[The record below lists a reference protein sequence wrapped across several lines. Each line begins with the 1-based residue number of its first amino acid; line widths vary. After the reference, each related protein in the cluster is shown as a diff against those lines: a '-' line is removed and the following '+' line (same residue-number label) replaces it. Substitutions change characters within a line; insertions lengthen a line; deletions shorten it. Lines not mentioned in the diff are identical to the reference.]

1 MRTEVNKKR
10 YEQIDHTADVGFRV
24 FGATLE
30 ELFENAAF
38 ALFDIMFNLET
49 VGARQER
56 ELRIESSDRV
66 ALLVDWLSELN
77 FLFFTEGMVFK
88 EFEILELANTAL
100 QATARGE
107 PYDPERHEIFTEVKA
122 ITYHGLE
129 INKTDEGWEA
139 QVILD
144 L

>member
-1 MRTEVNKKR
+1 MDQKP
-10 YEQIDHTADVGFRV
+10 YEQIDHTADVGFKVYGR
-24 FGATLE
+24 TLA

-38 ALFDIMFNLET
+38 ALFDIMFNLQT
-49 VGARQER
+49 VTARDER
-56 ELRIESSDRV
+56 RFEIESTDLE

-77 FLFFTEGMVFK
+77 FLFYTEGMVFK
-88 EFEILELANTAL
+88 EFHVLKLSDRAVVAE
-100 QATARGE
+100 ARGE

-122 ITYHGLE
+122 VTYHGLE
-129 INKTDEGWEA
+129 INQTDEGWEA

>member
-1 MRTEVNKKR
+1 MVTKEKKR
-10 YEQIDHTADVGFRV
+10 YEQIDHTADVGFKAY
-24 FGATLE
+24 GSTLK

-38 ALFDIMFNLET
+38 ALFSIMFNLET
-49 VGARQER
+49 VAVK
-56 ELRIESSDRV
+56 ESRRFHVESTDLQ

-77 FLFFTEGMVFK
+77 FLFYTEGLVFK
-88 EFEILELANTAL
+88 EFTVSEVSDRSLEAE
-100 QATARGE
+100 ARGE
-107 PYDPERHEIFTEVKA
+107 PYDPERHEIFTEIKA

-129 INKTDEGWEA
+129 IRQTGAGWEA